1 MQWLEYATW
10 ALVVAT
16 IILAGGALY
25 HACITKKSSKNEV
38 NALSKLT
45 KAILHLPSIAKH
57 IRTQEELAEQRKK
70 EQEKVQKKAL
80 TG

>member
-1 MQWLEYATW
+1 MVTATW

-16 IILAGGALY
+16 IILAGGAFY
-25 HACITKKSSKNEV
+25 HACITKKSSKDEV
-38 NALSKLT
+38 NAVNELT
-45 KAILHLPSIAKH
+45 KAIVQLPSIEKG